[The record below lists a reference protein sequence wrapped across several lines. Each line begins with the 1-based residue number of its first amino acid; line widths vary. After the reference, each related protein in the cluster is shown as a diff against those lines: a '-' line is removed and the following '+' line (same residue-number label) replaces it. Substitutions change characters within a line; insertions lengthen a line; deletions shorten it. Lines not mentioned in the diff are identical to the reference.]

1 MNIVTKAETAK
12 GKVVYTLFR
21 EPSANS
27 ENKDTYGI
35 AVRSELFG
43 EPEEASVKDITTQR
57 EPAEK
62 LLFTLADNL
71 VLPSTLGEVVEEYV
85 SASLT
90 V

>member
-1 MNIVTKAETAK
+1 MNIVTKTETAK
-12 GKVVYTLFR
+12 GKVVYTLFS
-21 EPSANS
+21 EPSADP
-27 ENKDTYGI
+27 EKDTYGI

-43 EPEEASVKDITTQR
+43 EPEEAAVKDITTQR
-57 EPAEK
+57 ESAEK

>member
-12 GKVVYTLFR
+12 GKVVYTLFS
-21 EPSANS
+21 EPSADA
-27 ENKDTYGI
+27 EKDTYGI